1 MLIGGDFRYNFVQPM
16 NDKLF
21 WTNEFDAETFSE
33 MQDERLRRAQE
44 AIDRMLAVEGE
55 RTIENTLA
63 LYDEALIF
71 LDAAAAQSELMQE
84 VHPSEDFRAASEK
97 ISQKVSAFATALS
110 LNRRVFDALSALDL
124 SNADEETSYYAEK
137 TLRDFRLAGVDRD
150 EETRAKIKS
159 LRDELVLIGQEFARN
174 IRDDKKTIEVTDV
187 SELEG
192 LPQDYIDGHQ
202 PNADGKI
209 VLTTDYPDYLPVMS
223 YAKSEDLRKRMY
235 FAFNNRAYPQNMEVL
250 NRLAAKR
257 FDLANLLGFKTWAD
271 YVTAD
276 KMIKSATNASEFID
290 KIVEAS
296 GERAAREYKE
306 LLERKRRDA
315 PDAIAVYPWE
325 STYYSELLKKTKYA
339 FDSQSVRPYFPYKKV
354 KQGVLDMTG
363 KLFGVSFKQVA
374 EAPVWHP
381 QVELW
386 EMYENG
392 ELAGRFYLDMH
403 PRDGKYNHAAQ
414 FSVRNGVAGK
424 QIPEATL
431 VCNFPGGEA
440 GDEGLMEHSD
450 VTTFFHEFGHLLHT
464 LFAGRRKWIGVGG
477 ISTEWDFV
485 EAPSQLLEE
494 WVKDAQIL
502 QTFARHYQTNEPI
515 PTALVEQM
523 NRAINF
529 GKGLAV
535 RRQMVFARLSLGIY
549 DREPKRLDT
558 DALVKEIT
566 EKYSPF
572 PMADGVHFQ
581 TSFGHLDSYSAIY
594 YTYMWS
600 LVLAKD
606 MFSKFD
612 KMNLLETSVA
622 QSYRKKVLAPGG
634 SKPAEKL
641 VEDFLGRKPDFAA
654 YQNWLNEE
662 TAAAVS

>member
-1 MLIGGDFRYNFVQPM
+1 LPPLLDTILLKAMD
-16 NDKLF
+16 DKLF
-21 WTNEFDAETFSE
+21 WTNELNAETFSE
-33 MQDERLRRAQE
+33 MQDGRLQKAQE
-44 AIDRMLAVEGE
+44 AIDRMLAAQEM
-55 RTIENTLA
+55 RTIENTLQS
-63 LYDEALIF
+63 YDESLIN

-84 VHPSEDFRAASEK
+84 VHPDEDFRAASEK
-97 ISQKVSAFATALS
+97 NSQKVSAFATALS
-110 LNRRVFDALSALDL
+110 LNREVFDALSALDL
-124 SNADEETSYYAEK
+124 TDVDEETRYYVEK

-150 EETRAKIKS
+150 EETRAKIKA

-174 IRDDKKTIEVTDV
+174 IRDDKKTVEVNDI

-192 LPQDYIDGHQ
+192 LPQDFIDSHQ
-202 PNADGKI
+202 PDADGKI
-209 VLTTDYPDYLPVMS
+209 VLTTEYPDYLPVMM
-223 YAKSEDLRKRMY
+223 YAKSEGLRKRMY

-257 FDLANLLGFKTWAD
+257 FELANLLGFKNWAD

-276 KMIKSATNASEFID
+276 KMIKSAANASDFID

-296 GERAAREYKE
+296 GTRAVKEYEE
-306 LLERKRRDA
+306 LLERKRQDVSDA
-315 PDAIAVYPWE
+315 KAVYPWE

-339 FDSQSVRPYFPYKKV
+339 FDSQSVRPFFPYEKV
-354 KQGVLDMTG
+354 KQGVLDVTK
-363 KLFGVSFKQVA
+363 KLFGVSFKQVS

-403 PRDGKYNHAAQ
+403 PREGKYNHAAQ
-414 FSVRNGVAGK
+414 FGVKNGVAGK

-431 VCNFPGGEA
+431 VCNFPGGEPD
-440 GDEGLMEHSD
+440 DEGLMEHSD

-494 WVKDAQIL
+494 WVKDAPTL
-502 QTFARHYQTNEPI
+502 QTFAKHYQTNEPI
-515 PTALVEQM
+515 PIELVEQM
-523 NRAINF
+523 NHAINF

-535 RRQMVFARLSLGIY
+535 RRQMVFARLSLSIY
-549 DREPKRLDT
+549 DREPEQVDT
-558 DALVKEIT
+558 DALVRKIT

-572 PMADGVHFQ
+572 PMADNVHFQ
-581 TSFGHLDSYSAIY
+581 ASFGHLDSYSAIY

-612 KMNLLETSVA
+612 KSNLLESNVA
-622 QSYRKKVLAPGG
+622 LEYREKILAPGG

-641 VEDFLGRKPDFAA
+641 VEDFLERKSDFAA

-662 TAAAVS
+662 TAAVN